1 MFGGR
6 YHRLPGLWGVIM
18 HYMPVLLGA
27 LLVANAPLPPGRPAG
42 VEPAQQHI
50 TLMQA
55 GLVTIGIAAALG
67 GIGVALGGKSAAPT
81 STSP

>member
-1 MFGGR
+1 M
-6 YHRLPGLWGVIM
+6 RL
-18 HYMPVLLGA
+18 MPVLLGA
-27 LLVANAPLPPGRPAG
+27 LLMGTAPLPPGRPAG
-42 VEPAQQHI
+42 VLPAQQHI

-55 GLVTIGIAAALG
+55 GLVAIGIAAVLG